1 MQSLEFLKAWREKA
15 RTWQG
20 QVPAPESLPDTAA
33 MEGSLMLGE
42 PLITLTQPALP
53 ADLFARVLADLAGL
67 YAGFAGGDQAAGAS
81 ALEQA
86 LRGASVSG
94 RAALV
99 EGVLAGGGVSLEE
112 WAEQHGVAYD
122 TLVTLAGLALQ
133 PFMARFAAALTD
145 VAPIPMW
152 RQNYCPVC
160 ASAPAVCR
168 IDPDNLRFLHCPQ
181 CDTQWEHHRLTCA
194 VCDTDNIKQVRLL
207 TVESLEPWRVE
218 VCDDCGG
225 YIKTLD
231 QRHGGHLAM
240 PKVDLF
246 VEDARTL
253 TLNLLAEEEGY
264 RRGGRKQ

>member
-86 LRGASVSG
+86 LRGASVSD

-112 WAEQHGVAYD
+112 WAAQHGVSYD
-122 TLVTLAGLALQ
+122 TLVT
-133 PFMARFAAALTD
+133 LTD

-160 ASAPAVCR
+160 ASAPDVCR